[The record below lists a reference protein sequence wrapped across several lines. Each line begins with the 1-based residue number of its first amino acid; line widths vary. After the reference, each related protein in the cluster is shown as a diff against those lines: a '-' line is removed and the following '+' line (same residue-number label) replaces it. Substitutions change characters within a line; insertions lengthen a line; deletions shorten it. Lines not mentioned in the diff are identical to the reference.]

1 MNITDIFYYNGEF
14 NWDSIN
20 TISNFILVTGLVLIT
35 WWYAREVKRQ
45 TDLMVIDR
53 KRNKILEEVQNVLTP
68 AINQLEQEI
77 NAIQQKKVF
86 WHRYTSGECGFNQG
100 LSLIFYNKKYEA
112 SRSLFDGK
120 RSGAL
125 NDVIGKFPEFHEM
138 FVSHDSLFGEL
149 SDLFTAIEKNINPT
163 IIKERLEKLVKEFN
177 ESKDDAH
184 KFIRDIHLFVEYIIN
199 LEYTID
205 RIPDSI
211 QPNIDFWE
219 ENHEELLKLRNSQ
232 IIDEISIRIC
242 NKLVELRE
250 LNDITLNFLDEIRE
264 KYRNE
269 YNFTDNEIDPFRD
282 GWY

>member
-14 NWDSIN
+14 NWDSIS
-20 TISNFILVTGLVLIT
+20 TISNFILVTSLVLIT
-35 WWYAREVKRQ
+35 GWYAREVKRQ

-68 AINQLEQEI
+68 AINQLKQEI

-86 WHRYTSGECGFNQG
+86 WHRYTSGECGFSQG
-100 LSLIFYNKKYEA
+100 LSLIFYNNKYES
-112 SRSLFDGK
+112 SRFLFDGK
-120 RSGAL
+120 RSGTL
-125 NDVIGKFPEFHEM
+125 KDVIGKFPNLHAM
-138 FVSHDSLFGEL
+138 FVSHDSLLGDL
-149 SDLFTAIEKNINPT
+149 SDLFNEIEKDINPT
-163 IIKERLEKLVKEFN
+163 IFKERLEELVEEFN
-177 ESKDDAH
+177 ELKDDAH
-184 KFIRDIHLFVEYIIN
+184 KFNNTVNLFIEYIIN

-219 ENHEELLKLRNSQ
+219 ENHEELLKLRDSQ
-232 IIDEISIRIC
+232 IINEISKRIC

-282 GWY
+282 GLY